1 MKNLVKLYIDADKSG
16 ISWYVDANLFARKV
30 AEQYNK
36 PLKTVCAVISALS
49 PATNW
54 EQNKADTIGL
64 ISGKKGYKC
73 GTYGRNVAK
82 AREILKTNEAL
93 FSPKTGAKTYN
104 FFYNIWQPENPDYV
118 CIDRHAYLIATNDI
132 YTGLTPKQYEKVAN
146 HYRKSAKKLGV
157 LPNQLQSVLWVDYRL
172 KEQIQFANKCPF

>member
-1 MKNLVKLYIDADKSG
+1 MKNLVKLYIEADKSG
-16 ISWYVDANLFARKV
+16 INWYVDANLFARKV
-30 AEQYNK
+30 AEQYDK

-49 PATNW
+49 PSTNW

-82 AREILKTNEAL
+82 AREILRTNEPL

-104 FFYNIWQPENPDYV
+104 FFYNIWQPENPDYICV
-118 CIDRHAYLIATNDI
+118 DRHAYTIATDEI
-132 YTGLTPKQYEKVAN
+132 YTKLHLAKYNKVAN
-146 HYRKSAKKLGV
+146 HYRKAAKKLGV
-157 LPNQLQSVLWVDYRL
+157 LPNQLQAVLWTSYRV
-172 KEQIQFANKCPF
+172 KENIQFTTKVPF